1 VITRERPPVGI
12 SPPPRRPPA
21 PGPKFRWMPLVVGP
35 LILALVGTGM
45 FVGLKAAYG
54 GFGHYYDVSVT
65 LPRTGEQ
72 LTTGSDVRM
81 HGVIVGKVVRVQLV
95 DRQARL
101 TMQIQRRYQVPSS
114 AEADITLTTL
124 LGAKFVDLR
133 FARYGP
139 PFLKDG
145 DRIRTGHV
153 GPELEDALDDGVSV
167 LQAVDPSDL
176 STVVGQLT
184 TAARG
189 RGDDVARGL
198 TANAQLSTLFVKTL
212 DPQLKALHDFDV
224 IFGALRN
231 SGVDLN
237 NLAAAINQGVPVY
250 ASKSA
255 QANLDKALRAI
266 QPFANN
272 LGDLLIL
279 NRSDWDR
286 MIDSGDTVLQAIA
299 DRPQGL
305 SDLVHGLW
313 QYVYKLSPPPCA
325 AACGL
330 TDGSGAA
337 GFTNF
342 MGGDTRRQMVLMI
355 CAALPLQVRAE
366 IPACRGGL

>member
-1 VITRERPPVGI
+1 M
-12 SPPPRRPPA
+12 PA
-21 PGPKFRWMPLVVGP
+21 NGLFVLCPWM
-35 LILALVGTGM
+35 ILALVGAGM

-101 TMQIQRRYQVPSS
+101 TMQIDRQYQVPSS

-139 PFLKDG
+139 PFLKNG
-145 DRIRTGHV
+145 DRISTGHV

-167 LQAVDPSDL
+167 LQAIDPSDL

-189 RGDDVARGL
+189 HGDDVARGL
-198 TANAQLSTLFVKTL
+198 TANAQLSSLFVRTL

-231 SGVDLN
+231 SAVDLN

-272 LGDLLIL
+272 LSDLLIL

-286 MIDSGDTVLQAIA
+286 MMTYGNVVLGAVA
-299 DRPQGL
+299 DRTGGL
-305 SDLVHGLW
+305 EDLIHGLYR
-313 QYVYKLSPPPCA
+313 YVYRLGGPPCTTI
-325 AACGL
+325 CGL
-330 TDGSGAA
+330 HDGSAAA
-337 GFTNF
+337 GFVNF
-342 MGGDTRRQMVLMI
+342 IGGDSSAQNIAEI
-355 CAALPLQVRAE
+355 CGALPPAVRTLV
-366 IPACRGGL
+366 PLCTGVGG